1 MKRGISFMIVLPL
14 VLSLVLGVNLFAQI
28 TQDKETKLDR
38 IEGLVKS
45 IDKAKS
51 TFSIQQTDTSKVLWQ
66 ITFDQN
72 TKFTYRNSASS
83 VDDLKEG
90 QRVVCLGKAGTTGK
104 LTAARV
110 DMRTK

>member
-1 MKRGISFMIVLPL
+1 MKRGISIVI
-14 VLSLVLGVNLFAQI
+14 VLSLVLGVGLFAQI

-38 IEGLVKS
+38 VEGLVKS

-66 ITFDQN
+66 ISFDQN
-72 TKFTYRNSASS
+72 TKFTYRNSAASI
-83 VDDLKEG
+83 DELKEG

-110 DMRTK
+110 DMRTR

>member
-1 MKRGISFMIVLPL
+1 MKRGISIVIVLA
-14 VLSLVLGVNLFAQI
+14 LVLGAGLFAQI

-38 IEGLVKS
+38 VEGLVKS

-51 TFSIQQTDTSKVLWQ
+51 TFSVQQTDTSKVLWQ
-66 ITFDQN
+66 IAFDQN

-90 QRVVCLGKAGTTGK
+90 QRVVCLGKAGSTGK
-104 LTAARV
+104 LTAVRV

>member
-1 MKRGISFMIVLPL
+1 MKRGISIVI
-14 VLSLVLGVNLFAQI
+14 VLSLVLGVGLFAQI

-38 IEGLVKS
+38 VEGLVKS
-45 IDKAKS
+45 IDKVKS

-66 ITFDQN
+66 ISFDQN
-72 TKFTYRNSASS
+72 TKFTYRNSAASI
-83 VDDLKEG
+83 DELKEG

-110 DMRTK
+110 DMRTR

>member
-1 MKRGISFMIVLPL
+1 MKRGISIVI
-14 VLSLVLGVNLFAQI
+14 VLSLVLGVGLFAQI

-38 IEGLVKS
+38 VEGLVQS

-66 ITFDQN
+66 IAFDQN
-72 TKFTYRNSASS
+72 TKFTYRNSAASI
-83 VDDLKEG
+83 DELKEG

-110 DMRTK
+110 DMRTR

>member
-1 MKRGISFMIVLPL
+1 MKRGISIMI
-14 VLSLVLGVNLFAQI
+14 VLSLVLGVGLFAQI
-28 TQDKETKLDR
+28 KQDAATKLDR

-51 TFSIQQTDTSKVLWQ
+51 TFSVQQTDTSTVLWQ
-66 ITFDQN
+66 ISFDGN

-83 VDDLKEG
+83 FDDLKEG

-104 LTAARV
+104 LAASRV

>member
-1 MKRGISFMIVLPL
+1 MKRGISFVIVLTL
-14 VLSLVLGVNLFAQI
+14 VLLLAPGAGLFAQI

-38 IEGLVKS
+38 VEGLVKS
-45 IDKAKS
+45 VDKAKS

-66 ITFDQN
+66 IAFDQN

-110 DMRTK
+110 DLRTK